1 MSKTGSDQAGS
12 PSGAQGAYR
21 SLRERIEQSLSFLPD
36 KPEETA
42 DSTLHAL
49 WHAAAGAPKSA
60 AAALAAGLPAL
71 DADGHEALAELVTR
85 RLQGIPLAHLVG
97 RQHFFGME
105 MLAGPEALVPRR
117 ETELLASAAI
127 DLARGLAA
135 AGSRL
140 SVIDVCTGSGN
151 VALAIARHV
160 ESAQVHGS
168 DLSAQAIALA
178 VRNAEHLGLG
188 ARAQF
193 RVGDLLEPFDTPA
206 FHGQVDL
213 LTCNPPYISSAKVGQ
228 MAEEISAHEPRLAFD
243 GGPLGVAILSRLL
256 DAAPRFVRSGGWL
269 AFEVGLGQGRPLVK
283 RLQGRPTFQEVRALE
298 DADGA
303 IRTILA
309 RL

>member
-1 MSKTGSDQAGS
+1 MND
-12 PSGAQGAYR
+12 AYR
-21 SLRERIEQSLSFLPD
+21 NLRERIAGALQFLPD

-49 WHAAAGAPKSA
+49 WHAAAGDPKSA
-60 AAALAAGLPAL
+60 GAALAAGLATL
-71 DADGHEALAELVTR
+71 DAEGLQRLEDLVQR
-85 RLQGIPLAHLVG
+85 RLHGIPLAHLVG
-97 RQHFFGME
+97 RQHFLGME
-105 MLAGPEALVPRR
+105 MLAGPDALVPRK
-117 ETELLASAAI
+117 ETELLAGAAI

-135 AGSRL
+135 ARSPL
-140 SVIDVCTGSGN
+140 TVIDVCTGSGN
-151 VALAIARHV
+151 VALALARHV
-160 ESAQVHGS
+160 AEAQVYGS
-168 DLSAQAIALA
+168 DLSAEAIALA
-178 VRNAEHLGLG
+178 NRNAEHLGLG

-193 RVGDLLEPFDTPA
+193 RVGDLLGPFDTPQ
-206 FHGQVDL
+206 FHAQVDL

-256 DAAPRFVRSGGWL
+256 DEATRFVRRGGWL

-283 RLQGRPTFQEVRALE
+283 RLQNRATFQEVRALE